1 MKTARA
7 RVEIAPTTPFRSD
20 LDRAW
25 HLACAG
31 EPDKAYRLAT
41 AALLQMR
48 GGEERRDTGRAHL
61 EISWYC
67 FQCGLSERGLSYAR
81 VALRQ
86 FHKNGD
92 QIGEAQSRALEAWLL
107 LELGMVELA
116 IEKAMDALK
125 LAERTFD
132 LKTCSLA
139 FNVVGIVFWA
149 ANKPDQAVHFL
160 ERAIDLA
167 RSSGER
173 NFECWWLIN
182 LGGAH
187 SNAAYAS
194 RAQADE
200 VACKQSIEAALRYTA
215 EARALAKSLNDG
227 WAERLCVGNTAEYL
241 NFVSEHEE
249 AAAALLGYLVI
260 GGTDTNRGRAHYLLE
275 LSRTL
280 LALKQLDS
288 ATDRLLE
295 ASQLGTQTKNLESV
309 MLSKLL
315 LSEVSE
321 EKGDFRASLAYFK
334 EYHILQQQYVAE
346 RTQRHARLA
355 ALQYETTKQRL
366 RADTEEKRANDLARS
381 RDELQLRAETL
392 AAAVNIDPL
401 TQLANRRMLE
411 TVLKGLDDTAQSY
424 CIAMIDID
432 HFKAVNDTYSHM
444 IGDHVLAQT
453 AMILAESSVSGAFV
467 ARYGGEEFSLVLTN
481 FRMHEALAHCEHI
494 RQAVS
499 VWAWEQIAPSLN
511 ITISIGLATPS
522 IVGEMSSDV
531 IRRADQC
538 LYAAKAK
545 GRNCVVA
552 DAEYDGNPKP

>member
-1 MKTARA
+1 
-7 RVEIAPTTPFRSD
+7 
-20 LDRAW
+20 
-25 HLACAG
+25 
-31 EPDKAYRLAT
+31 
-41 AALLQMR
+41 
-48 GGEERRDTGRAHL
+48 
-61 EISWYC
+61 
-67 FQCGLSERGLSYAR
+67 
-81 VALRQ
+81 
-86 FHKNGD
+86 
-92 QIGEAQSRALEAWLL
+92 
-107 LELGMVELA
+107 MVELA
-116 IEKAMDALK
+116 VDTAMDALK
-125 LAERTFD
+125 LAELTFD

-149 ANKPDQAVHFL
+149 ANKPDQAVQFL

-187 SNAAYAS
+187 SNAAYAF

-200 VACKQSIEAALRYTA
+200 FSCNQSIEAALRYTA
-215 EARALAKSLNDG
+215 EARTLAKRLNDG

-241 NFVSEHEE
+241 NIVSKHEE
-249 AAAALLGYLVI
+249 AAVALLGYLTI
-260 GGTDTNRGRAHYLLE
+260 GGSDTNRGRAHYLLE

-280 LALKQLDS
+280 LALKQLDA

-295 ASQLGTQTKNLESV
+295 ASHLGTQTKNLESV

-315 LSEVSE
+315 LSDVSE
-321 EKGDFRASLAYFK
+321 EKGDFRTALAYFK
-334 EYHILQQQYVAE
+334 EHHVLQQQYVAE

-366 RADTEEKRANDLARS
+366 RADTEEKRANDLAKS

-411 TVLKGLDDTAQSY
+411 TVLKGLDETSQTY
-424 CIAMIDID
+424 WIAMIDID

-453 AMILAESSVSGAFV
+453 ALILTDNTRSGAFI
-467 ARYGGEEFSLVLTN
+467 ARYGGEEFSLVLPN
-481 FRMHEALAHCEHI
+481 SGWQDARDQCELL
-494 RQAVS
+494 RNAVS
-499 VWAWEQIAPSLN
+499 TWAWEQIAPGLN
-511 ITISIGLATPS
+511 ITISIGLATPC
-522 IVGEMSSDV
+522 IVGETSIDV
-531 IRRADQC
+531 IKRADQC
-538 LYAAKAK
+538 LYAAKAQ

-552 DAEYDGNPKP
+552 DAEYEGNPKPRF